1 MKSLVIGARIN
12 MDNNPTPPANL
23 SSPPETTIAP
33 PVEASR
39 AEPEFLP
46 LDPQVITLWRI
57 HQAIGSAVLMGVLVI
72 PALVLVV
79 NVRGT
84 FLLAAAAW
92 SLIALFR
99 VFMFFWYPPRAY
111 RAWGYR
117 IDGKVLETRSG
128 VWFRV
133 IQLLPLSRLQHVDL
147 HRGPIERSLGLAS
160 LMLHTAGTVQ
170 SAISIPGLEAGR
182 AAQLRDQLAA
192 IGGDDA
198 V

>member
-1 MKSLVIGARIN
+1 
-12 MDNNPTPPANL
+12 MDNYPTQPVH
-23 SSPPETTIAP
+23 P
-33 PVEASR
+33 PVSPEAG
-39 AEPEFLP
+39 EPGGPEFLP

-57 HQAIGSAVLMGVLVI
+57 QQLIGSAVLMGVLLI
-72 PALVLVV
+72 PLFVLVA
-79 NVRGT
+79 NVRGA
-84 FLLAAAAW
+84 FLPAAALW
-92 SLIALFR
+92 ILIGLFR
-99 VFMFFWYPPRAY
+99 AFTFFWYPPRAY

-133 IQLLPLSRLQHVDL
+133 VQLLPLSRLQHVDL

-160 LMLHTAGTVQ
+160 LSLHTAGTVQ
-170 SAISIPGLEAGR
+170 SAISIPGLEAGLATR
-182 AAQLRDQLAA
+182 LRDQLAA